1 MRPELETK
9 IKHALDEEFV
19 GNFLF
24 SEEEENIILDEAS
37 KIFRKVCFERG
48 KTLHYFD
55 YPLIFV
61 ALVIAT
67 KRRENDESKLF
78 ENIYRYLLGRQSVE
92 DIPTQKAYNEI
103 CKVIN
108 HFETQKEI
116 FVLSCFKKKYYA
128 TILGHSFCPLIS
140 INSFIDLCWLIYNE
154 DLDQNYV
161 DNDPVLDILTSSM
174 QNKFG
179 VKDSD
184 NDEDIQL
191 GSRVYSLR
199 AGIKGLIFSRPDL
212 LKTLLNDV
220 LLGINSKFNSIPY
233 NQNKYLKILIS
244 NWWKIKEESLGNVI
258 KSRKPRSQNIAL
270 SYSQIKVKYIF
281 SETGINL
288 FIPSIRLGEN
298 FDYSPIITIS
308 NNGNLILQ
316 EELSMYGSG
325 VIMTTRSKEYP
336 LTSLLKDAFNALQV
350 KITHLDKV
358 IYDSK
363 ESLHRDFILF
373 SGSKEV
379 LSDECLPGT
388 YFLYTTDFSL
398 INHYPEDIGSSGNQ
412 NISCVNTKEGEKL
425 QSANRTIFFVSD
437 NTNRDV
443 YFIAQTKSEIKYL
456 HNDEEYKIID
466 GELYLDMSPKIKPNS
481 IGLRV
486 DGQLLK
492 LTNFH
497 SFEYN
502 GRIRYEVGALCDAGQ
517 SQKLKVFRYDDNLIV
532 CAANFIKFNNIT
544 LKYDKD
550 IYYDNDKGTVIFQTN
565 KYYSKTDF
573 NSSDYEVA
581 IPFKDGEL
589 IVNPPI
595 LKRRINEGT
604 WHSRPRANDTW
615 YKSAYNNGSILEIDI
630 PKGKNYLVGFNHK
643 SIEADS
649 NNKYKVGEHIYSYK
663 AGLIEN
669 VTLFVRTD
677 ERCFLIDRIQFK
689 EKFLEEPIEV
699 NSEIKTIYWE
709 PKFFI
714 GESNSAF
721 TLKISRNEQAIYESR
736 LSSNSKSYTMNFED
750 GKYLV
755 EVILNK
761 RNIFKREDV
770 VMFSKTFVFG
780 SEKTFKYKNKRLK
793 IEMSMYFER
802 ANYSR
807 IRPIYIDNIE
817 YLGESENASIYSG
830 RLCLYKNATGT
841 YIPLDYMYNEKS
853 ERIRVNPIRVEKKTE
868 SSAYLGYGLV
878 DGDKDFEYDGEFTI
892 EDDGML
898 SIATKKNGERCKSV
912 DFFKLEV
919 K

>member
-1 MRPELETK
+1 M
-9 IKHALDEEFV
+9 
-19 GNFLF
+19 
-24 SEEEENIILDEAS
+24 
-37 KIFRKVCFERG
+37 
-48 KTLHYFD
+48 
-55 YPLIFV
+55 
-61 ALVIAT
+61 
-67 KRRENDESKLF
+67 
-78 ENIYRYLLGRQSVE
+78 
-92 DIPTQKAYNEI
+92 
-103 CKVIN
+103 
-108 HFETQKEI
+108 
-116 FVLSCFKKKYYA
+116 
-128 TILGHSFCPLIS
+128 
-140 INSFIDLCWLIYNE
+140 CWLIYNE

-161 DNDPVLDILTSSM
+161 DNDPVLDVLASSM

-179 VKDSD
+179 IKDSD
-184 NDEDIQL
+184 DDEDIQL

-199 AGIKGLIFSRPDL
+199 AGIKGLIISRPDL
-212 LKTLLNDV
+212 LKSLLNDV

-233 NQNKYLKILIS
+233 NQDKYLKVLVS
-244 NWWKIKEESLGNVI
+244 NWWKLKEGSLGNEV
-258 KSRKPRSQNIAL
+258 KAKKPKSQNVAV
-270 SYSQIKVKYIF
+270 SYSQIKAKYIF
-281 SETGINL
+281 SETEINL
-288 FIPSIRLGEN
+288 SIPPIRLGEN
-298 FDYSPIITIS
+298 FDYSPVITIS
-308 NNGNLILQ
+308 NNGKIIL
-316 EELSMYGSG
+316 EESLLMHGSG
-325 VIMTTRSKEYP
+325 IIMTTLPKEYW
-336 LTSLLKDAFNALQV
+336 LKDLLKGESNALQV
-350 KITHLDKV
+350 KITHLDKI

-363 ESLHRDFILF
+363 RNLYRDFILF

-379 LSDECLPGT
+379 LSDECLPGA
-388 YFLYTTDFSL
+388 YFLYTTKFSL

-412 NISCVNTKEGEKL
+412 NISSVNAKEGEKL

-456 HNDEEYKIID
+456 YNDEEHKIID
-466 GELYLDMSPKIKPNS
+466 GELFLDISPKIRPNS
-481 IGLRV
+481 LGLRV
-486 DGQLLK
+486 DGQLFK
-492 LTNFH
+492 LTDFN
-497 SFEYN
+497 SLEYN

-517 SQKLKVFRYDDNLIV
+517 SQKLKVFRYDDNSIV

-565 KYYSKTDF
+565 KYHSETNF
-573 NSSDYEVA
+573 NSSDYEVT

-649 NNKYKVGEHIYSYK
+649 NNKYK
-663 AGLIEN
+663 AGPIEN

-699 NSEIKTIYWE
+699 NSESKTIYWE

-736 LSSNSKSYTMNFED
+736 LSSSSKSYTMNFED
-750 GKYLV
+750 GKYVV

-793 IEMSMYFER
+793 IEMAMYFER

-817 YLGESENASIYSG
+817 YLGESDNASIYSG

-878 DGDKDFEYDGEFTI
+878 DGDDDFEYDGEFTI

>member
-1 MRPELETK
+1 MFTW
-9 IKHALDEEFV
+9 
-19 GNFLF
+19 
-24 SEEEENIILDEAS
+24 
-37 KIFRKVCFERG
+37 
-48 KTLHYFD
+48 
-55 YPLIFV
+55 
-61 ALVIAT
+61 
-67 KRRENDESKLF
+67 
-78 ENIYRYLLGRQSVE
+78 
-92 DIPTQKAYNEI
+92 
-103 CKVIN
+103 
-108 HFETQKEI
+108 
-116 FVLSCFKKKYYA
+116 
-128 TILGHSFCPLIS
+128 
-140 INSFIDLCWLIYNE
+140 DL
-154 DLDQNYV
+154 
-161 DNDPVLDILTSSM
+161 
-174 QNKFG
+174 
-179 VKDSD
+179 
-184 NDEDIQL
+184 
-191 GSRVYSLR
+191 
-199 AGIKGLIFSRPDL
+199 
-212 LKTLLNDV
+212 
-220 LLGINSKFNSIPY
+220 
-233 NQNKYLKILIS
+233 
-244 NWWKIKEESLGNVI
+244 
-258 KSRKPRSQNIAL
+258 
-270 SYSQIKVKYIF
+270 
-281 SETGINL
+281 
-288 FIPSIRLGEN
+288 
-298 FDYSPIITIS
+298 
-308 NNGNLILQ
+308 
-316 EELSMYGSG
+316 
-325 VIMTTRSKEYP
+325 
-336 LTSLLKDAFNALQV
+336 
-350 KITHLDKV
+350 
-358 IYDSK
+358 
-363 ESLHRDFILF
+363 
-373 SGSKEV
+373 
-379 LSDECLPGT
+379 
-388 YFLYTTDFSL
+388 FLYTTDFSL

-793 IEMSMYFER
+793 IEMAMYFER

-817 YLGESENASIYSG
+817 YLGESDNASIYSG

>member
-67 KRRENDESKLF
+67 KRRKNDESKLF

-108 HFETQKEI
+108 HFETSKEI

-233 NQNKYLKILIS
+233 NQDKYLKILIS

-270 SYSQIKVKYIF
+270 SYSQIKAKYIF

-336 LTSLLKDAFNALQV
+336 LTSLLKDAFNVLQV

-412 NISCVNTKEGEKL
+412 NISSVNAKEGEKL

-456 HNDEEYKIID
+456 YKDEEYKIID
-466 GELYLDMSPKIKPNS
+466 GELFLDISPKIRPNS
-481 IGLRV
+481 LGLRV
-486 DGQLLK
+486 DGQLFK
-492 LTNFH
+492 LTDFN
-497 SFEYN
+497 SLEYN

-517 SQKLKVFRYDDNLIV
+517 SQKLKVFRYDDNSIV

-565 KYYSKTDF
+565 KYHSETNF
-573 NSSDYEVA
+573 NSSDYEVT

-669 VTLFVRTD
+669 VTLF
-677 ERCFLIDRIQFK
+677 C
-689 EKFLEEPIEV
+689 
-699 NSEIKTIYWE
+699 
-709 PKFFI
+709 
-714 GESNSAF
+714 G
-721 TLKISRNEQAIYESR
+721 
-736 LSSNSKSYTMNFED
+736 
-750 GKYLV
+750 
-755 EVILNK
+755 
-761 RNIFKREDV
+761 
-770 VMFSKTFVFG
+770 
-780 SEKTFKYKNKRLK
+780 
-793 IEMSMYFER
+793 
-802 ANYSR
+802 
-807 IRPIYIDNIE
+807 
-817 YLGESENASIYSG
+817 
-830 RLCLYKNATGT
+830 
-841 YIPLDYMYNEKS
+841 
-853 ERIRVNPIRVEKKTE
+853 
-868 SSAYLGYGLV
+868 
-878 DGDKDFEYDGEFTI
+878 
-892 EDDGML
+892 
-898 SIATKKNGERCKSV
+898 
-912 DFFKLEV
+912 
-919 K
+919 

>member
-67 KRRENDESKLF
+67 KRRKNDESKLF

-108 HFETQKEI
+108 HFETSKEI

-220 LLGINSKFNSIPY
+220 LLGINFKFNSIPY
-233 NQNKYLKILIS
+233 NQDKYLKILIS

-270 SYSQIKVKYIF
+270 SYSQIKAKYIF

-398 INHYPEDIGSSGNQ
+398 INHYPEGIGSSGNQ
-412 NISCVNTKEGEKL
+412 NISCVNAKEGEKL

-456 HNDEEYKIID
+456 YNDEEYKIID
-466 GELYLDMSPKIKPNS
+466 GELFLDISPKIRPNS
-481 IGLRV
+481 LGLRV
-486 DGQLLK
+486 DGQLFK
-492 LTNFH
+492 LTDFN
-497 SFEYN
+497 SLEYN

-517 SQKLKVFRYDDNLIV
+517 SQKLKVFRYDDNSIV

-565 KYYSKTDF
+565 KYHSETNF
-573 NSSDYEVA
+573 NSSDYEVT

-663 AGLIEN
+663 AGPIEN

-699 NSEIKTIYWE
+699 NSESKTIYWE

-736 LSSNSKSYTMNFED
+736 LSSSSKSYTMNFED
-750 GKYLV
+750 GKYVV

-793 IEMSMYFER
+793 IEMAMYFER

-817 YLGESENASIYSG
+817 YLGESDNASIYSG

-878 DGDKDFEYDGEFTI
+878 DGDDDFEYDGEFTI

>member
-649 NNKYKVGEHIYSYK
+649 NNKY
-663 AGLIEN
+663 
-669 VTLFVRTD
+669 
-677 ERCFLIDRIQFK
+677 
-689 EKFLEEPIEV
+689 
-699 NSEIKTIYWE
+699 
-709 PKFFI
+709 
-714 GESNSAF
+714 
-721 TLKISRNEQAIYESR
+721 
-736 LSSNSKSYTMNFED
+736 
-750 GKYLV
+750 
-755 EVILNK
+755 
-761 RNIFKREDV
+761 
-770 VMFSKTFVFG
+770 
-780 SEKTFKYKNKRLK
+780 
-793 IEMSMYFER
+793 
-802 ANYSR
+802 
-807 IRPIYIDNIE
+807 
-817 YLGESENASIYSG
+817 
-830 RLCLYKNATGT
+830 
-841 YIPLDYMYNEKS
+841 
-853 ERIRVNPIRVEKKTE
+853 
-868 SSAYLGYGLV
+868 
-878 DGDKDFEYDGEFTI
+878 
-892 EDDGML
+892 
-898 SIATKKNGERCKSV
+898 
-912 DFFKLEV
+912 
-919 K
+919 